1 MKRSSFV
8 FAVFCLL
15 LPTAFF
21 ASAGSRV
28 GGNADILYERVGA
41 GGAAFASNGVVKLG
55 GSLGQGGLTILATN
69 ANGDVFLN
77 GFWKAEDTCS
87 LYNPTITSLSRS
99 TNNIAIT
106 FLVVNGNTY
115 SVSYITQ
122 EQGGL
127 PAGAGAI
134 TNPVQTLVGVGVAG
148 ATTTVWHN
156 VSADTNKVRFYVIR
170 CE

>member
-41 GGAAFASNGVVKLG
+41 GGAAFATNGAVKMG
-55 GSLGQGGLTILATN
+55 GSLGQGGLMFIATN
-69 ANGDVFLN
+69 VNGDVFLN

-87 LYNPTITSLSRS
+87 LYNPTITALARG
-99 TNNIAIT
+99 TNSVAIT

-122 EQGGL
+122 DQGGL
-127 PAGAGAI
+127 PAGTGAI
-134 TNPVQTLVGVGVAG
+134 TNPVQTIDGAGVAG
-148 ATTTVWHN
+148 ATTTIWHN
-156 VSADTNKVRFYVIR
+156 VSGSTNDIRFYVIR